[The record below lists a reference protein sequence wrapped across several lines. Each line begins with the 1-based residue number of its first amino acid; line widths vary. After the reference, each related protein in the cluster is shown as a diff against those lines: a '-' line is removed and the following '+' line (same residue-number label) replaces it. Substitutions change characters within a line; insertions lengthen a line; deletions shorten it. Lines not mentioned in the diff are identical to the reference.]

1 MSKYCQHCG
10 AEVQETSVFCEN
22 CGKNLTEA
30 AVTENRQPQKGEKRC
45 KTCGEIH
52 DKKLKF
58 CPNCGV
64 NSRQLVAAKLKNCKG
79 CDHSIAANAVK
90 CPSCGKKTH
99 YNLKITGLVIGI
111 LFVIIII
118 PSIFNSGNEVPDNTN
133 SNAAKTEEVANNV
146 NSDTKKTESTGQK
159 NSILYSDDFFDIEYK
174 KLSNAPG
181 ITATYLQLKVTNK
194 SNQKVT
200 LLLDDVYVNDIF
212 IESGTGM
219 PIELE
224 NGKIS
229 TSPFILFTGN
239 TDLKAEDITKIE
251 FKLKGYD
258 DNFNVIHTTNSIII
272 EK

>member
-10 AEVQETSVFCEN
+10 AKVQDNSVFCEN

-30 AVTENRQPQKGEKRC
+30 VVTENRQPLKGEKRC

-64 NSRQLVAAKLKNCKG
+64 NSRQLMAAKLTNCKG
-79 CDHSIAANAVK
+79 CGHSIAANAVK

-99 YNLKITGLVIGI
+99 YNFKITMLV
-111 LFVIIII
+111 L
-118 PSIFNSGNEVPDNTN
+118 SIFLFFIILMSALLGGE
-133 SNAAKTEEVANNV
+133 
-146 NSDTKKTESTGQK
+146 SDTPSSTSTPTVNETENAEQQ
-159 NSILYSDDFFDIEYK
+159 NNILYSDEFFDIEYM
-174 KLSNAPG
+174 KLYDNELVS
-181 ITATYLQLKVTNK
+181 TSYLQLKVTNK

-200 LLLDDVYVNDIF
+200 LMLDDVYVNDITVQ
-212 IESGTGM
+212 SGTAL

-224 NGKIS
+224 PDKIS
-229 TSPFILFTGN
+229 TTPFILFSGN
-239 TDLKAEDITKIE
+239 TGFSAKDITKIE
-251 FKLKGYD
+251 FSLKGYD
-258 DNFNVIHTTNSIII
+258 DSMNVIHKTQKITV